1 MPILSNIVLAFSITV
16 GGEWSLLR
24 GAPLGWLSSSLRQG
38 EGTHAEIGAGSRGE
52 GLLSIDGSLEVF
64 ATSEVGRTTGE
75 RELPSWSEW
84 AFDVGERVGV
94 FCGPSLVGGAVDKIA
109 GRKIVFGIP

>member
-1 MPILSNIVLAFSITV
+1 MSKIDLAFSITV

-24 GAPLGWLSSSLRQG
+24 GASLGWLSSSFRQG

-64 ATSEVGRTTGE
+64 ATSEVGRTTG
-75 RELPSWSEW
+75 
-84 AFDVGERVGV
+84 
-94 FCGPSLVGGAVDKIA
+94 
-109 GRKIVFGIP
+109 